1 MVAGKSWWPL
11 EPTLCRTV
19 PPLPPVVDCALCSLS
34 LSFVLCVG
42 GLGGG
47 GGLTVALPC
56 YAVSNGPV
64 AEIRVHARHLGH
76 PLVGDATYGGIQVC
90 CGPQTPAR
98 RKFFAELFG
107 ETLTRPALHAASL
120 AIDHPV
126 TLERIAVRSPIPA
139 DMAAAITLLGGDP
152 AAIDAELEDH
162 LAPAPAP
169 PSLELAAKTL
179 DRLALHSEQPTLASS
194 LIQAVPVSVAQPS
207 SEQPQQPVV
216 PPTVQIPARV
226 RSGQMIPYTTFV
238 ATAAADSSIQNA
250 GTGLFAAEALPQF
263 TWIGLYPGK
272 VTARRN
278 GKRADHTMG
287 SIDDMYI
294 IAEEEVKTGVHM
306 ANEAS
311 APHAANVW
319 YLKLD
324 NGYCLYFAGEHVDSG
339 AELLTCYSRSYGK
352 RCYPV
357 PKQCS
362 DPRCAGAKHRT
373 ASGLKHAPK
382 EWRAALTASTPA
394 SISKAFLKA
403 AGLRKSLR

>member
-1 MVAGKSWWPL
+1 MPCFAGVTVQWAVFTL
-11 EPTLCRTV
+11 LCRFQRFQR
-19 PPLPPVVDCALCSLS
+19 S
-34 LSFVLCVG
+34 
-42 GLGGG
+42 
-47 GGLTVALPC
+47 
-56 YAVSNGPV
+56 PV
-64 AEIRVHARHLGH
+64 AEIRVHAKHLGH
-76 PLVGDATYGGIQVC
+76 PLVGDVTYGGTRVC

-98 RKFFAELFG
+98 LKFFAELFG

-126 TLERIAVRSPIPA
+126 TLERIVTRSPLPG
-139 DMAAAITLLGGDP
+139 DMVAAITMLGGDP
-152 AAIDAELEDH
+152 AAIDAEVAGHIAAASPPSSLEPH
-162 LAPAPAP
+162 ASTLAWPAIHQEKPAP
-169 PSLELAAKTL
+169 PTIQATPPAAELA
-179 DRLALHSEQPTLASS
+179 SEH
-194 LIQAVPVSVAQPS
+194 
-207 SEQPQQPVV
+207 PQQPAESVA
-216 PPTVQIPARV
+216 PPTFLIPARV
-226 RSGQMIPYTTFV
+226 RSGQIIPYTTF
-238 ATAAADSSIQNA
+238 ALTAAADSSIQNG

-403 AGLRKSLR
+403 AGLRKSSR